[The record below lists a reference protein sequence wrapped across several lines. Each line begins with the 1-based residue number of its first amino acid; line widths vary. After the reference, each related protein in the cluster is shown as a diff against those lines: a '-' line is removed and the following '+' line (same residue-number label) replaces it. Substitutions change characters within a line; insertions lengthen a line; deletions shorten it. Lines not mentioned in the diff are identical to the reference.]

1 MVGPCDKRPYFQ
13 RERLD
18 VVLNQLL
25 TVSSLSYRSGWHLL
39 HELMESGTVHKGWMS
54 RNAEREA
61 KRDVISF
68 PERMGQFI
76 AVAII
81 IAIALFFWGGQAKGT
96 GFFTSSFD
104 SLDSILF
111 YGVLLFGAIPPLLRL
126 ILGRR
131 NVVRPVE
138 IVNAFLVLIAASWFL
153 ITFPFDFSQ
162 FPSLFPESLR
172 FLVSWI
178 SDGLVKLLLVLGII
192 GSIISIAVS
201 SITYVSVRRIL
212 RGQQP
217 LPLGKDT

>member
-1 MVGPCDKRPYFQ
+1 
-13 RERLD
+13 
-18 VVLNQLL
+18 
-25 TVSSLSYRSGWHLL
+25 
-39 HELMESGTVHKGWMS
+39 MESGTVRRDWMS

-111 YGVLLFGAIPPLLRL
+111 YGVLLFGAIPPLLKL

-131 NVVRPVE
+131 NIVRPVE
-138 IVNAFLVLIAASWFL
+138 IFNAFLVLIAASWFL

-162 FPSLFPESLR
+162 FPSLFPENLR

-178 SDGLVKLLLVLGII
+178 SDGLVKFLLVLGII
-192 GSIISIAVS
+192 ASVISIIVS
-201 SITYVSVRRIL
+201 SITYISVRRIL
-212 RGQQP
+212 KTQSPDLQ
-217 LPLGKDT
+217 